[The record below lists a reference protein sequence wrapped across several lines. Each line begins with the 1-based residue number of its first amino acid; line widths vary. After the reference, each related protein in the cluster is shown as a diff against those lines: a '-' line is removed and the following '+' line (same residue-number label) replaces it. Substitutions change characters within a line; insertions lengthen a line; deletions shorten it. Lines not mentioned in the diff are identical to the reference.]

1 MHGGVFLALVVL
13 AIIVVAV
20 AIALGARSGQGFER
34 IVRCRSGHLF
44 STTLVPGM
52 SLKAVRLWNVRF
64 ERCLVGHHWTLV
76 APVDE
81 STLSSEELA
90 AARAHHDIRIP

>member
-1 MHGGVFLALVVL
+1 MHARLLPALVVIVIIIV
-13 AIIVVAV
+13 AIVVAF
-20 AIALGARSGQGFER
+20 GTRSGPGFER

-52 SLKAVRLWNVRF
+52 SFKAVRLWNVRF
-64 ERCLVGHHWTLV
+64 ERCPIGHHWTLV
-76 APVDE
+76 RPVDE
-81 STLSSEELA
+81 STLSSDELA